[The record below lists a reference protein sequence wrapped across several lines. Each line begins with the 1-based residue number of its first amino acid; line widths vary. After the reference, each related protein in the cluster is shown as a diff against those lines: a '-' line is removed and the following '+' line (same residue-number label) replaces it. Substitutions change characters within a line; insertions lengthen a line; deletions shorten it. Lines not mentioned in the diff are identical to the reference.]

1 MLQMLKAILCT
12 IAVVCLLLSADGRS
26 VAQVT
31 QSLTFTMAGNQ
42 LYTYCETDSPPCAYY
57 ISGVIDF
64 LNFRS
69 QASNDPGVCAP
80 AGTPITPLRL
90 AFRKY
95 ADQHPALLSYSAAML
110 VSVAEVEAFPCP
122 KKP

>member
-1 MLQMLKAILCT
+1 MLPILKTILRA
-12 IAVVCLLLSADGRS
+12 IAVVCLSLSAGS
-26 VAQVT
+26 QSNAQGAQT
-31 QSLTFTMAGNQ
+31 LTFTMAGNQ
-42 LYTYCETDSPPCAYY
+42 LYTFCETDSPPCAYY

-80 AGTPITPLRL
+80 AGTSITPLRL

-95 ADQHPALLSYSAAML
+95 ADQHPELLSYNAAML

-122 KKP
+122 RKP

>member
-1 MLQMLKAILCT
+1 MLKT
-12 IAVVCLLLSADGRS
+12 ITRAAALVCLLVSASSKSD
-26 VAQVT
+26 AQGT
-31 QSLTFTMAGNQ
+31 QTLTFTMAANQ

-90 AFRKY
+90 AFRNY
-95 ADQHPALLSYSAAML
+95 ADRHPELLNYSAAML